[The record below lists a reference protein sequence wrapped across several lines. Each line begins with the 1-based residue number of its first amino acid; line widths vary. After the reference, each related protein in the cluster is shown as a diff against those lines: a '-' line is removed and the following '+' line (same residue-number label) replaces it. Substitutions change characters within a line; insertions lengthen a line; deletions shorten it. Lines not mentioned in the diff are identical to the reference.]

1 MLFNP
6 FIEKKKFSNIF
17 FFARN
22 EWKLGKK
29 MNEFLPLKDARRW
42 MAVEERRGGRS
53 VNEVSSLLVMDWGL
67 LSLLL
72 FLSSILVCHD
82 WAIKQLDPI
91 SNGKRQQF
99 CSFFISSPLSGA
111 QVSPAGGTCRSN
123 WNPKT
128 TPRVGIWGRQCLV
141 HLRPTSWQMTDLLS
155 ILLLLW
161 TRVSRDVIK
170 HQLDPKRNKKKWAG
184 HGQIYDLERWE
195 VCCAINVSDISVD
208 VSISDIHH
216 LLCCQN
222 RLKLFLVKN
231 DASSFSCL

>member
-6 FIEKKKFSNIF
+6 FIGKKNSATF
-17 FFARN
+17 FFSHGMN
-22 EWKLGKK
+22 GSWGKK

-99 CSFFISSPLSGA
+99 CSFFISSPLSRA
-111 QVSPAGGTCRSN
+111 QVSPPGGTCRSN

-128 TPRVGIWGRQCLV
+128 TPRVGIWGRAVSCSFTTDFLTDDRSTV
-141 HLRPTSWQMTDLLS
+141 HPPPPVDQSLQRCHKTSAG
-155 ILLLLW
+155 
-161 TRVSRDVIK
+161 
-170 HQLDPKRNKKKWAG
+170 PKT
-184 HGQIYDLERWE
+184 E
-195 VCCAINVSDISVD
+195 
-208 VSISDIHH
+208 
-216 LLCCQN
+216 
-222 RLKLFLVKN
+222 
-231 DASSFSCL
+231 

>member
-1 MLFNP
+1 MAL
-6 FIEKKKFSNIF
+6 IDLTGCCLIHSLKKKNSATF
-17 FFARN
+17 FFSHGMN
-22 EWKLGKK
+22 GSWGKK

-99 CSFFISSPLSGA
+99 CSFFISSPLSRA

-170 HQLDPKRNKKKWAG
+170 HQLDPKRNKKS
-184 HGQIYDLERWE
+184 GQATAKFTTSRGGRSVVPSTCPTSRWT
-195 VCCAINVSDISVD
+195 CRYRTFIICSAAKIDWN
-208 VSISDIHH
+208 
-216 LLCCQN
+216 
-222 RLKLFLVKN
+222 F
-231 DASSFSCL
+231 F